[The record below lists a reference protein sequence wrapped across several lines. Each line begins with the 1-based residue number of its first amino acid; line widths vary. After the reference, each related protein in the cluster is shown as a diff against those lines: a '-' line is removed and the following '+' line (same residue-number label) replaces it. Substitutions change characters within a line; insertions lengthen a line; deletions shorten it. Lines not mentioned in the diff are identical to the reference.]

1 MKKTIVFDFDGVIH
15 TGYDGYR
22 DGSIYGEIDFK
33 LLDFMIELMDKFYV
47 CICSNRPKQQIL
59 EHMNG
64 LKYKGLE
71 FVDGEKSLP
80 FFKEEGKIGVSNSKV
95 AGIVYIDDRGYRYS
109 KLDKMK
115 KDLEW
120 IFKKEEK

>member
-15 TGYDGYR
+15 VGYDGYR
-22 DGSIYGEIDFK
+22 DGSIYGSIDYE
-33 LLDFMIELMDKFYV
+33 LLDFIITLMDKFYI

-59 EHMNG
+59 DYMNA
-64 LKYKGLE
+64 LQYKNLE
-71 FVDGEKSLP
+71 FVDGETNLP
-80 FFKEEGKIGVSNSKV
+80 FFNEEGKIGVSNSKI

-115 KDLEW
+115 KDLEY
-120 IFKKEEK
+120 IFTKEE

>member
-15 TGYDGYR
+15 AGYDGYR
-22 DGSIYGEIDFK
+22 DGSIYGSIDYE
-33 LLDFMIELMDKFYV
+33 LLDFIITLMDKFYI

-59 EHMNG
+59 DYMNA
-64 LKYKGLE
+64 LQYKNLE
-71 FVDGEKSLP
+71 FVDGETNLP
-80 FFKEEGKIGVSNSKV
+80 FFNEEGKIGVSNSKI

-115 KDLEW
+115 KDLEY
-120 IFKKEEK
+120 IFTKEE